1 MQNLSVEHVY
11 KSYGQTPV
19 LQDFS
24 YAFVPGSI
32 TCIMGESGAGKT
44 TLLRLLMGLERAD
57 SGTVT
62 PADKV
67 SAVFQEDRLIEH
79 LDAVENIALV
89 LKGENVCRRAQEQLL
104 YLLPKEVLL
113 KPVREYSGGMKRR
126 VALVRAM
133 AADSEIVLLDEPFT
147 GLDSE
152 NRQKAAEY
160 ILSEQRGRT
169 VIAVTHDTQIC
180 KMLGAGIC
188 LLTSGKA
195 VATIL

>member
-1 MQNLSVEHVY
+1 
-11 KSYGQTPV
+11 
-19 LQDFS
+19 
-24 YAFVPGSI
+24 
-32 TCIMGESGAGKT
+32 
-44 TLLRLLMGLERAD
+44 MGLEKAD
-57 SGTVT
+57 SGIITGF
-62 PADKV
+62 DKV
-67 SAVFQEDRLIEH
+67 SAVFQENRLIEH
-79 LDAVENIALV
+79 LNAVENTALV
-89 LKGENVCRRAQEQLL
+89 IKDRNAGKCAYEQLL
-104 YLLPKEVLL
+104 PLLPKEALL

-147 GLDSE
+147 GLDSR
-152 NRQKAAEY
+152 NSKKAAEY

-169 VIAVTHDTQIC
+169 VISVTHDMEMC

>member
-1 MQNLSVEHVY
+1 MIKDRN
-11 KSYGQTPV
+11 
-19 LQDFS
+19 
-24 YAFVPGSI
+24 
-32 TCIMGESGAGKT
+32 AGKCAYEQ
-44 TLLRLLMGLERAD
+44 LLRLL
-57 SGTVT
+57 
-62 PADKV
+62 
-67 SAVFQEDRLIEH
+67 
-79 LDAVENIALV
+79 
-89 LKGENVCRRAQEQLL
+89 
-104 YLLPKEVLL
+104 PKEALL

-147 GLDSE
+147 GLDSQ
-152 NRQKAAEY
+152 NSKKAAEY

-169 VIAVTHDTQIC
+169 VISVTHDMGMC

>member
-1 MQNLSVEHVY
+1 MQKLRMEHIY
-11 KSYGQTPV
+11 KSYGQAVV

-24 YAFVPGSI
+24 YAFTPGGI

-44 TLLRLLMGLERAD
+44 TLLRLLMGLEKAD
-57 SGTVT
+57 SGIITGF
-62 PADKV
+62 DK
-67 SAVFQEDRLIEH
+67 EH
-79 LDAVENIALV
+79 LNAVENTALV
-89 LKGENVCRRAQEQLL
+89 IKDRNAGKCAYEQLL
-104 YLLPKEVLL
+104 QLLPKEALL

-147 GLDSE
+147 GLDSR
-152 NRQKAAEY
+152 NSKKAAEY

-169 VIAVTHDTQIC
+169 VISVTHDMEMC

>member
-1 MQNLSVEHVY
+1 MQKLRMEHIY
-11 KSYGQTPV
+11 KSYGQAVV

-24 YAFVPGSI
+24 YAFTPGGI

-44 TLLRLLMGLERAD
+44 TLLRLLMGLEKAD
-57 SGTVT
+57 SGIITGF
-62 PADKV
+62 DKV
-67 SAVFQEDRLIEH
+67 SAVFQENRLIEH
-79 LDAVENIALV
+79 LNAVENTALV
-89 LKGENVCRRAQEQLL
+89 IKDRNAGKCAYEQLL
-104 YLLPKEVLL
+104 QLLPKEALL
-113 KPVREYSGGMKRR
+113 
-126 VALVRAM
+126 RAM

-147 GLDSE
+147 GLDSR
-152 NRQKAAEY
+152 NSKKAAEY

-169 VIAVTHDTQIC
+169 VISVTHDMEMC

>member
-1 MQNLSVEHVY
+1 MQKLRMEHIY
-11 KSYGQTPV
+11 KSYGQAVV

-24 YAFVPGSI
+24 YAFTPGGI

-44 TLLRLLMGLERAD
+44 TLLRLLMGLEKAD
-57 SGTVT
+57 SGIITGF
-62 PADKV
+62 DKV
-67 SAVFQEDRLIEH
+67 SAVFQENRLIEH
-79 LDAVENIALV
+79 LNAVENTALV
-89 LKGENVCRRAQEQLL
+89 IKDRNAGKCAYEQLL
-104 YLLPKEVLL
+104 QLLPKE
-113 KPVREYSGGMKRR
+113 
-126 VALVRAM
+126 ALVRAM

-147 GLDSE
+147 GLDSR
-152 NRQKAAEY
+152 NSKKAAEY

-169 VIAVTHDTQIC
+169 VISVTHDMEMC